1 LLNPATIRY
10 AARLPRMNP
19 IPFSIRLSRLLLL
32 LVAVELLTMPITQHF
47 WAWDRFLHGGQDFEL
62 TMLVTVSCLCLV
74 LLRAQHCR
82 RAIGLLLVV
91 CGLDRGSVVPCAAS
105 RHPRRGSV
113 LAPEALLPGAG
124 GVFLRTLPLPL
135 RI

>member
-1 LLNPATIRY
+1 MLSPATIRC
-10 AARLPRMNP
+10 AARIQTMNP
-19 IPFSIRLSRLLLL
+19 IQFSIQLSRLLLL
-32 LVAVELLTMPITQHF
+32 LVAVELLTMPLTQHF

-62 TMLVTVSCLCLV
+62 TLLVTVSCLCLV

-91 CGLDRGSVVPCAAS
+91 CGLDQGSVVPCAA
-105 RHPRRGSV
+105 RNLRRGSV
-113 LAPEALLPGAG
+113 LAPEALLPRAG
-124 GVFLRTLPLPL
+124 GVFLWTLPLPL